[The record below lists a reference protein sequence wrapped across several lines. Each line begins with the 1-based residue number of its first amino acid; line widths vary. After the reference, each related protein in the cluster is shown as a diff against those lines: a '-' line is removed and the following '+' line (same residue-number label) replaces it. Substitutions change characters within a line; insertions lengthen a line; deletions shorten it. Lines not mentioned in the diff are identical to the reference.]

1 MERRYSA
8 LRTIATIYK
17 VAGIIVLIITIISIL
32 GICATSVLGGSM
44 FNRLSSQY
52 GNFPSPGGTIGGI
65 LGGLIAS
72 LVSILTGGGL
82 ALTLYATGEGIYLL
96 LAMEENT
103 RATTVL
109 LQRQLNPP
117 GA

>member
-1 MERRYSA
+1 MEKRYNA

-17 VAGIIVLIITIISIL
+17 VAGIIILILTIISIL
-32 GICATSVLGGSM
+32 GICATSVLGGTM
-44 FNRLSSQY
+44 FNRFSRDY
-52 GNFPSPGGTIGGI
+52 GYIPSGTIGGV

-72 LVSILTGGGL
+72 LISILTGGGL

-103 RATTVL
+103 RATAAL

>member
-1 MERRYSA
+1 MEKRYGA

-32 GICATSVLGGSM
+32 GICASSVLGGSL
-44 FNRLSSQY
+44 FSRLSNQY
-52 GNFPSPGGTIGGI
+52 GNFPSPGDTIGGVV
-65 LGGLIAS
+65 GGLIAS

-82 ALTLYATGEGIYLL
+82 ALSLYAIGEGIYLL

>member
-1 MERRYSA
+1 MEKRYSA

-17 VAGIIVLIITIISIL
+17 VAGIIVLVLTVISIL

-44 FNRLSSQY
+44 FNRLSQDY
-52 GNFPSPGGTIGGI
+52 GYNPGGTVGGVI
-65 LGGLIAS
+65 AGLVGS

-103 RATTVL
+103 RATVAL

-117 GA
+117 G

>member
-1 MERRYSA
+1 MEKRYGA

-17 VAGIIVLIITIISIL
+17 VAGIIVLVLTIISIL
-32 GICATSVLGGSM
+32 GICATSVLGGTALS
-44 FNRLSSQY
+44 RLSQDY
-52 GNFPSPGGTIGGI
+52 GYNPGGAIGGVI
-65 LGGLIAS
+65 GGLIAS
-72 LVSILTGGGL
+72 LISILAGGGL

-103 RATTVL
+103 RATVAL

-117 GA
+117 TA